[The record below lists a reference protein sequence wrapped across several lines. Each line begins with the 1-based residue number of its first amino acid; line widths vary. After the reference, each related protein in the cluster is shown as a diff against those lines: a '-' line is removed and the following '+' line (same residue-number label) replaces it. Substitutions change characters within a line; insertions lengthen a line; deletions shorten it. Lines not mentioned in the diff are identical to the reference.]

1 MGSFSVNKVH
11 PIFIILLLLVVII
24 SLHVKK
30 NSLEKTLEADTR
42 FLAQL
47 EVELKDINELKTKW
61 TDSQKKLNTLLKN
74 PSFEGMTI
82 KHEDL
87 KDRALCNIENITPT
101 ELKLF
106 TNKLLNSY
114 IVIKKLS
121 IQREDMQI
129 SIIVEIEK

>member
-1 MGSFSVNKVH
+1 MNKVH
-11 PIFIILLLLVVII
+11 PIFIILLLLVVTI

-30 NSLEKTLEADTR
+30 NSLEKTLEAEMR

-87 KDRALCNIENITPT
+87 KDRALCNIGNITPS